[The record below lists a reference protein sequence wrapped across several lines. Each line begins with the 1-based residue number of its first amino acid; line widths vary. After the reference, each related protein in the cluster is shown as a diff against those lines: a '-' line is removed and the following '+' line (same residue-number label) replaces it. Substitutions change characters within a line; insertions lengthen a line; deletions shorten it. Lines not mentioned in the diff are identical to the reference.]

1 MTLFLPQ
8 FYKKSEG
15 MVAFLQ
21 TDIGV
26 KQSLWAKSI
35 VDHIEKP
42 ILEGEKEDASTAE
55 SEGPEATRK
64 KPLTFCVEG
73 NISVGKS
80 TFLRQI
86 VSKTF
91 LLKVGHV
98 FCVRLSTAVRLLC
111 APLRSLPRSA
121 RAFIAAYL
129 CELVCAQP
137 TGPVKWVTAVFL
149 SLPVNFTGF
158 LLPQLAGIRRLL
170 SKG

>member
-1 MTLFLPQ
+1 MTLSLLQ

-42 ILEGEKEDASTAE
+42 ILEGEKEDASTDE
-55 SEGPEATRK
+55 SQGPEATRK

-91 LLKVGHV
+91 LLKVSI
-98 FCVRLSTAVRLLC
+98 FWCLSVHC
-111 APLRSLPRSA
+111 CWAPWFAFADSAYKRKSLHCCFS
-121 RAFIAAYL
+121 
-129 CELVCAQP
+129 
-137 TGPVKWVTAVFL
+137 
-149 SLPVNFTGF
+149 
-158 LLPQLAGIRRLL
+158 
-170 SKG
+170 